1 MNIPEEF
8 GHYLLLKKLTEDP
21 LGETFR
27 AGKLGREGL
36 EQVVLLRVLNGKG
49 MDGERLWQKVSGRG
63 AVQQALKSPS
73 VGSGVDLGRVRSYPY
88 TAYDY
93 ISGKNL
99 AVLLAQSAKQ
109 GMPIPADHAMLIA
122 ERMSLAL
129 ANAYESRVG
138 DERVL
143 HGFLTPHLV
152 MISNEGETRLLGFEI
167 APGLRELAATG
178 WRDSDLTPYLAP
190 EAMSSDAIGRADDV
204 WSLGAILF
212 ELLTGERLPAASP
225 GGYGPAI
232 DAAVTAN
239 DGTPFPAPI
248 AALLKKSLVPRDQRI
263 GDAVQWHKTL
273 SKLMIEGHYSPTT
286 FNLAFF
292 MHSLFRDEIEREG
305 QEMQT
310 ERKLAVTGFAG
321 AGTGSRAAATP
332 AGGMPPM
339 PPMALPVAAASSA
352 GAAVPPG
359 GAHADLR
366 EKTGVREPTWP
377 GTLPPE
383 PAAGSRKGLLAAVAA
398 VVVLGLGAGGWFLF
412 GRGTGTPKTAPGA
425 QPVAAMPAVP
435 VAPAPQATEAGPAAP
450 NPEEIQKQ
458 IATMFDARSK
468 EMEAKLKG
476 QYDDK
481 IKGLQKQL
489 EESKRPERATVLPAV
504 STHPESAVV
513 EAKAPPKP
521 EPTPEKES
529 PAATT
534 AVASTTS
541 SSPPLP
547 AAGTPKPELPR
558 PEPTRA
564 EPQTPARTAPASA
577 SASAGRESQP
587 KPGDLVQLG
596 PGVVKPQV
604 AGMPDP
610 RYPAAA
616 RRMNKAAQVD
626 LKVLVDERGNVIQ
639 AESLGGRVGFGF
651 DEAAM
656 EAARRSTF
664 HPATKDGVR
673 VKMWTMLRV
682 TFRAPQG

>member
-8 GHYLLLKKLTEDP
+8 GSYLLLKKLTEDP

-49 MDGERLWQKVSGRG
+49 MDGDRLWQKVSSRA
-63 AVQQALKSPS
+63 AVQQALKSPNI
-73 VGSGVDLGRVRSYPY
+73 GSGVDLGRVRSYPY

-109 GMPIPADHAMLIA
+109 GMPVPADHALLIA
-122 ERMSLAL
+122 ERMALAL

-138 DERVL
+138 DERLL
-143 HGFLTPHLV
+143 HGFLTPQLV

-167 APGLRELAATG
+167 APGLRELAQTG
-178 WRDSDLTPYLAP
+178 WRDSDLLPYLAP
-190 EAMSSDAIGRADDV
+190 EATSPGPVGRADDV

-212 ELLTGERLPAASP
+212 ELLTGERLPAAGP
-225 GGYGPAI
+225 AGYGPAI

-239 DGTPFPAPI
+239 DGTPIVAPI

-263 GDAVQWHKTL
+263 GDVVQWHKTL
-273 SKLMIEGHYSPTT
+273 SKLMIDGHYSPNT

-292 MHSLFRDEIEREG
+292 MHGLFRDEIEREG
-305 QEMQT
+305 QEIQA
-310 ERKLAVTGFAG
+310 EKKLAVSGYTASGR
-321 AGTGSRAAATP
+321 TAAPSALST
-332 AGGMPPM
+332 
-339 PPMALPVAAASSA
+339 MAIPVAAA
-352 GAAVPPG
+352 GAASASG
-359 GAHADLR
+359 QADFR

-377 GTLPPE
+377 GTPP
-383 PAAGSRKGLLAAVAA
+383 PATAAGNAGSKKGMLAAIAA
-398 VVVLGLGAGGWFLF
+398 VVVLGLGGGAWFLF
-412 GRGTGTPKTAPGA
+412 GRGETKP
-425 QPVAAMPAVP
+425 
-435 VAPAPQATEAGPAAP
+435 APAPAAQPAVALPAPAAAVPAPQGTEAAAAAAP
-450 NPEEIQKQ
+450 SPEEIQKQ
-458 IATMFDARSK
+458 IAAMFEARSK

-489 EESKRPERATVLPAV
+489 EESQRPDRAASLPAA
-504 STHPESAVV
+504 SAHSEPPPVV
-513 EAKAPPKP
+513 EPRTPPKTEAAPEKETATATASAPPPVPVPAPSAAKP
-521 EPTPEKES
+521 EPP
-529 PAATT
+529 
-534 AVASTTS
+534 
-541 SSPPLP
+541 
-547 AAGTPKPELPR
+547 
-558 PEPTRA
+558 RA
-564 EPQTPARTAPASA
+564 EPAKTEPAAAARPTPSAASA
-577 SASAGRESQP
+577 SGSIR
-587 KPGDLVQLG
+587 PGDLVQLG

-604 AGMPDP
+604 AGMPEP

-616 RRMNKAAQVD
+616 RRMNRAAQVD
-626 LKVLVDERGNVIQ
+626 LKVLVDERGNVLQ
-639 AESLGGRVGFGF
+639 AESTGSKVGFGF

-656 EAARRSTF
+656 EAAKRSTF

-673 VKMWTMLRV
+673 VKMWTMMRV

>member
-8 GHYLLLKKLTEDP
+8 GSYLLLKKLTEDP

-49 MDGERLWQKVSGRG
+49 MDGDRLWQKISGRA
-63 AVQQALKSPS
+63 AVQQALKSPNI
-73 VGSGVDLGRVRSYPY
+73 GGGVDLGRVRSYPY

-109 GMPIPADHAMLIA
+109 GMPVPADHALLIA
-122 ERMSLAL
+122 ERMALAL

-138 DERVL
+138 DERLL
-143 HGFLTPHLV
+143 HGFLTPQLV

-167 APGLRELAATG
+167 AAGLRELAQTG
-178 WRDSDLTPYLAP
+178 WRDSDLLPYLAP
-190 EAMSSDAIGRADDV
+190 EATSPGPVGRADDV

-212 ELLTGERLPAASP
+212 ELLTGERLPAASAV
-225 GGYGPAI
+225 GVAGYGPAI

-239 DGTPFPAPI
+239 DGTPIVAPI
-248 AALLKKSLVPRDQRI
+248 AALLKKSLVPREQRI
-263 GDAVQWHKTL
+263 GDVVQWHKTL
-273 SKLMIEGHYSPTT
+273 SKLMIDGHYSPNT

-292 MHSLFRDEIEREG
+292 MHGLFRDEIEREG
-305 QEMQT
+305 QEIQA
-310 ERKLAVTGFAG
+310 EKKLAVSGYSASGRT
-321 AGTGSRAAATP
+321 AAPSALST
-332 AGGMPPM
+332 
-339 PPMALPVAAASSA
+339 MAIPVAAA
-352 GAAVPPG
+352 GAASAAGTAAAP
-359 GAHADLR
+359 ADFR

-377 GTLPPE
+377 GTPP
-383 PAAGSRKGLLAAVAA
+383 PAAAAGSKKGMLAAIAA
-398 VVVLGLGAGGWFLF
+398 VVVLGLGGGAWFLF
-412 GRGTGTPKTAPGA
+412 GRGNVKPAPTPVA
-425 QPVAAMPAVP
+425 QPAATLPAPAAAAV
-435 VAPAPQATEAGPAAP
+435 PAPQGTEVAAAAP
-450 NPEEIQKQ
+450 SPEEIQKQ
-458 IATMFDARSK
+458 IAAMFEARSK

-489 EESKRPERATVLPAV
+489 EESQRPEHATALPAV
-504 STHPESAVV
+504 STHQEPPPTV
-513 EAKAPPKP
+513 EPKTSPKP
-521 EPTPEKES
+521 EPAPEKEVPVAAAS
-529 PAATT
+529 APPPVPVPAPSTAKPESPRSEPARAEPAARN
-534 AVASTTS
+534 
-541 SSPPLP
+541 
-547 AAGTPKPELPR
+547 AAGTPS
-558 PEPTRA
+558 T
-564 EPQTPARTAPASA
+564 
-577 SASAGRESQP
+577 ASAGGI

-604 AGMPDP
+604 AGMPEP

-616 RRMNKAAQVD
+616 RRMNRAAQVD
-626 LKVLVDERGNVIQ
+626 LKVLVDERGNVLQ
-639 AESLGGRVGFGF
+639 AESTGSKVGFGF

-673 VKMWTMLRV
+673 VKMWTMMRV

>member
-8 GHYLLLKKLTEDP
+8 GPYLLLKKLTEDP

-27 AGKLGREGL
+27 AGKAGQEGI

-49 MDGERLWQKVSGRG
+49 MDGERLWQKVAGRG
-63 AVQQALKSPS
+63 AVQQALRSPNI
-73 VGSGVDLGRVRSYPY
+73 GQGVDLGRVRSYPY

-99 AVLLAQSAKQ
+99 AVVLAQSAKQ
-109 GMPIPADHAMLIA
+109 GMPIPADHALLIA
-122 ERMSLAL
+122 ERMSVAL
-129 ANAYESRVG
+129 ANAYENRVG

-143 HGFLTPHLV
+143 HGFLAPHLV

-167 APGLRELAATG
+167 APGLRELAASG

-190 EAMSSDAIGRADDV
+190 EAMSPGSIGAIGRADDV
-204 WSLGAILF
+204 WSLAAILF
-212 ELLTGERLPAASP
+212 ELLTGERLPTASP

-239 DGTPFPAPI
+239 DGSPIAAPI

-292 MHSLFRDEIEREG
+292 MHNLFRDEIEREG
-305 QEMQT
+305 QEMT
-310 ERKLAVTGFAG
+310 AEKKLAVTGI
-321 AGTGSRAAATP
+321 SRAAAP
-332 AGGMPPM
+332 AA
-339 PPMALPVAAASSA
+339 MATMAIPVAAAGGAASPASASA
-352 GAAVPPG
+352 G
-359 GAHADLR
+359 DLR

-377 GTLPPE
+377 GTHPIQE
-383 PAAGSRKGLLAAVAA
+383 PAAAGSKKGLLVAVAA
-398 VVVLGLGAGGWFLF
+398 VVVVGLGVGGWFVF
-412 GRGTGTPKTAPGA
+412 GRGTGANGANGAKTAPA
-425 QPVAAMPAVP
+425 PVAAAQPAVP
-435 VAPAPQATEAGPAAP
+435 PPAAPQPTEAAAPAP

-458 IATMFDARSK
+458 IAAMFDARSK

-489 EESKRPERATVLPAV
+489 EESKRGDHGTIVAAV
-504 STHPESAVV
+504 STRPEPPAL
-513 EAKAPPKP
+513 EPKAPPKT
-521 EPTPEKES
+521 EPAAEKEPSAS
-529 PAATT
+529 PAA
-534 AVASTTS
+534 AVLS
-541 SSPPLP
+541 SSQTSAAPPPVPLTS
-547 AAGTPKPELPR
+547 APKPDSAR
-558 PEPTRA
+558 PEPARA
-564 EPQTPARTAPASA
+564 ETPARPAPVPAPAA
-577 SASAGRESQP
+577 REPQV

-616 RRMNKAAQVD
+616 RRMNKSAQVD
-626 LKVLVDERGNVIQ
+626 LKVLVDERGNVVQ
-639 AESLGGRVGFGF
+639 AEPTGPRVGFGF
-651 DEAAM
+651 DEAAL

-664 HPATKDGVR
+664 RPATKDSVR

-682 TFRAPQG
+682 TFRP

>member
-8 GHYLLLKKLTEDP
+8 GNYLLLKKLTEDP

-27 AGKLGREGL
+27 AGKAGREGM

-49 MDGERLWQKVSGRG
+49 MDGERLWQKVADRG
-63 AVQQALKSPS
+63 AVQQALRSPNI
-73 VGSGVDLGRVRSYPY
+73 GQGVDLGRVRSYPY

-99 AVLLAQSAKQ
+99 ATILTQSAKQ
-109 GMPIPADHAMLIA
+109 GMPVPADHALLIA
-122 ERMSLAL
+122 ERMSVAL

-143 HGFLTPHLV
+143 HGFLAPQLV

-178 WRDSDLTPYLAP
+178 WRDADLAPYLAP
-190 EAMSSDAIGRADDV
+190 ETSSPGAIGRADDV

-212 ELLTGERLPAASP
+212 ELLTGERLPTP
-225 GGYGPAI
+225 GPSGYGPTI
-232 DAAVTAN
+232 DEAVTAN
-239 DGTPFPAPI
+239 DGAPIAAPI

-263 GDAVQWHKTL
+263 GDAVQWHKAL

-292 MHSLFRDEIEREG
+292 MHNLFRDEIEREG
-305 QEMQT
+305 QEMMA
-310 ERKLAVTGFAG
+310 EKKLAVTGISRTAAPAAG
-321 AGTGSRAAATP
+321 VAT
-332 AGGMPPM
+332 
-339 PPMALPVAAASSA
+339 MAIPVAAAASAA
-352 GAAVPPG
+352 GAA
-359 GAHADLR
+359 GAADLR

-377 GTLPPE
+377 GTQAPHPPE
-383 PAAGSRKGLLAAVAA
+383 PATAGSKKGLLAAVAA
-398 VVVLGLGAGGWFLF
+398 VVVVGLGVGGWFVF
-412 GRGTGTPKTAPGA
+412 GRGTGTKIAQAPVPATQPTVPAAAVPATA
-425 QPVAAMPAVP
+425 QPTEAG
-435 VAPAPQATEAGPAAP
+435 APAPS
-450 NPEEIQKQ
+450 PEEIQKQ
-458 IATMFDARSK
+458 IAAMFEARSK

-489 EESKRPERATVLPAV
+489 EESKREERPSTIVPAV
-504 STHPESAVV
+504 STRPEPPPATV
-513 EAKAPPKP
+513 EPKAPAKP
-521 EPTPEKES
+521 EPAPEKEA
-529 PAATT
+529 AATS
-534 AVASTTS
+534 VL
-541 SSPPLP
+541 PPP
-547 AAGTPKPELPR
+547 SAPPPSAPR
-558 PEPTRA
+558 SE
-564 EPQTPARTAPASA
+564 PARPDPAKTEAPARPASA
-577 SASAGRESQP
+577 PAPAPREP
-587 KPGDLVQLG
+587 AVKPGDLVQLG

-616 RRMNKAAQVD
+616 RRMNKSAQVD
-626 LKVLVDERGNVIQ
+626 LKVLVDDRGNVIQ
-639 AESLGGRVGFGF
+639 AEPAGARVGFGF
-651 DEAAM
+651 DEAAV

-664 HPATKDGVR
+664 RPATKDGVR

-682 TFRAPQG
+682 TFRP

>member
-8 GHYLLLKKLTEDP
+8 GSYLLLKKLTEDP

-49 MDGERLWQKVSGRG
+49 MDGDRLWQKVSSRA
-63 AVQQALKSPS
+63 AVQQALKSPNI
-73 VGSGVDLGRVRSYPY
+73 GSGVDLGRVRSYPY

-109 GMPIPADHAMLIA
+109 GMPIPADHALLIA
-122 ERMSLAL
+122 ERMALAL
-129 ANAYESRVG
+129 ANAYENRVG
-138 DERVL
+138 DERLL
-143 HGFLTPHLV
+143 HGFLTPQLV

-167 APGLRELAATG
+167 AAGLRELALAG
-178 WRDSDLTPYLAP
+178 WRDSDLLPYVAP
-190 EAMSSDAIGRADDV
+190 EALSPGPIGRADDV

-212 ELLTGERLPAASP
+212 ELLTGERLPAAGP
-225 GGYGPAI
+225 AGYAAAI

-239 DGTPFPAPI
+239 DGTPIVAPI
-248 AALLKKSLVPRDQRI
+248 AALLKKSLVPREQRI
-263 GDAVQWHKTL
+263 GDVVQWHKTL
-273 SKLMIEGHYSPTT
+273 SKLMIDGHYSPNT

-292 MHSLFRDEIEREG
+292 MHGLFRDEIEREG
-305 QEMQT
+305 QEIQA
-310 ERKLAVTGFAG
+310 EKKLAVSGYTASGR
-321 AGTGSRAAATP
+321 T
-332 AGGMPPM
+332 MPPAAGLST
-339 PPMALPVAAASSA
+339 MAIPITAASAA
-352 GAAVPPG
+352 GAAAG
-359 GAHADLR
+359 QADFR
-366 EKTGVREPTWP
+366 EKTGVREATWP
-377 GTLPPE
+377 GTPPPA
-383 PAAGSRKGLLAAVAA
+383 PAAGSKKGMLAAIAA

-412 GRGTGTPKTAPGA
+412 GRGKPAPAPAAQTA
-425 QPVAAMPAVP
+425 VALPAP
-435 VAPAPQATEAGPAAP
+435 AAAAPAPQGTEAAPAAAP
-450 NPEEIQKQ
+450 SPEEIQKQ
-458 IATMFDARSK
+458 IAAMFEARSK

-489 EESKRPERATVLPAV
+489 EESQRPDRTTALPAV
-504 STHPESAVV
+504 SAHQEPPPTV
-513 EAKAPPKP
+513 EPKTPPKP
-521 EPTPEKES
+521 EPALEKET
-529 PAATT
+529 PAA
-534 AVASTTS
+534 ASA
-541 SSPPLP
+541 PPPVPVP
-547 AAGTPKPELPR
+547 APSAKPELPR
-558 PEPTRA
+558 TEPARPEPAPTRSA
-564 EPQTPARTAPASA
+564 ASTASA
-577 SASAGRESQP
+577 ASTGSAV

-604 AGMPDP
+604 AGMPEP

-616 RRMNKAAQVD
+616 RRMNRAAQVD
-626 LKVLVDERGNVIQ
+626 LKVLVDEHGNVIQ
-639 AESLGGRVGFGF
+639 SEPSGGKVGFGF

-673 VKMWTMLRV
+673 VKMWTMMRV